1 MEFSVDQSDRFMF
14 LGTTV
19 KNWNTLFLFVVEDIS
34 KLKKHVWAGF
44 LEND

>member
-14 LGTTV
+14 LGNII

-34 KLKKHVWAGF
+34 KLKKYVWAGF